1 MQKRQLEQV
10 PSSKDRLAAFAKE
23 TREKA
28 DQLQPGMERDEMLK
42 KARRAETEA
51 HLDDWASSSGL
62 QTPK

>member
-1 MQKRQLEQV
+1 MQKRRLEPV
-10 PSSKDRLAAFAKE
+10 PSSKDRLAAVAKE

-51 HLDDWASSSGL
+51 HLNDWANSSGL